1 MEDSIQ
7 PAVPRLL
14 LGMELRRLREATGLS
29 RKEVAEAL
37 DWSES
42 KILRVEL
49 GRSAR
54 VSVTDLRA
62 MLAHYQITDSAV
74 VDELAALTRASRAQ
88 TWRTPYRKHLSLE
101 FYTFLDHE
109 ATAARIWLYE
119 DTVVPG
125 LLQSHAYTLARSMVV
140 CRDDDARE
148 RVVAITRERQ
158 RIVAAAAR
166 GPEMTFLLDMAV
178 LQREMGDEQVMR
190 DQLQHLGEL
199 ATYPNITIRIIP
211 FDAGAHPGLYGS
223 SFAGFDFTSNPSVVF
238 LDDRHR
244 DVAIRSKPED
254 VGNYRRYFDAIAE
267 RASPHEATACV
278 LAEALAAL

>member
-1 MEDSIQ
+1 MEDGVQ
-7 PAVPRLL
+7 PAAPWLH
-14 LGMELRRLREATGLS
+14 LGMELRRLRETAGLS
-29 RKEVAEAL
+29 RKDVAEAL

-54 VSVTDLRA
+54 VGVTDLRA

-74 VDELAALTRASRAQ
+74 IDELAALARASRAQ

-109 ATAARIWLYE
+109 AAAARIWRHE

-125 LLQSHAYTLARSMVV
+125 LLQSEAYMLARAMVA
-140 CRDDDARE
+140 CRDADARK

-158 RIVAAAAR
+158 RVVAAEAT

-178 LQREMGDEQVMR
+178 LQREVGDEQVMR

-199 ATYPNITIRIIP
+199 ATHPNITIRIIP

-223 SFAGFDFTSNPSVVF
+223 SFVGFDFTSDPSVVF

-267 RASPHEATACV
+267 RAAPQEATACV
-278 LAEALAAL
+278 LAESLAAL